1 MSSLVFLTGISQISS
16 FPGNNGPANKITV
29 TKGRLSAESIVLC
42 GRSNHDSQ
50 FSFIALDDEL
60 TL

>member
-1 MSSLVFLTGISQISS
+1 MSS
-16 FPGNNGPANKITV
+16 FPGKNGPANKITV
-29 TKGRLSAESIVLC
+29 TRGLLLAETIVLC

-50 FSFIALDDEL
+50 FSIIALNDEL